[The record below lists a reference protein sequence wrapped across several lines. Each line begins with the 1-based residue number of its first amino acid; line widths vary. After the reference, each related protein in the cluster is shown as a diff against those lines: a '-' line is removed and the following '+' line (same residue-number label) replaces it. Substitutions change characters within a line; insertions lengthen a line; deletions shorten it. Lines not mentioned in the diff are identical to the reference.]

1 MTPGAKML
9 GRRIG
14 GVVLILAALALF
26 AGPALTLIEVWRS
39 HAAGLG
45 PRAVN
50 GVSYLVTTGAFC
62 LIAGLY
68 FLTGGKKKKV

>member
-1 MTPGAKML
+1 M

-26 AGPALTLIEVWRS
+26 AGPALTLAEVWRT

-50 GVSYLVTTGAFC
+50 GVSYLVTAGAFC
-62 LIAGLY
+62 LLAGLY

>member
-1 MTPGAKML
+1 MAPK
-9 GRRIG
+9 IG

-26 AGPALTLIEVWRS
+26 AGPVLTLLEVWRS

-50 GVSYLVTTGAFC
+50 GVSYLSTAGGFC

-68 FLTGGKKKKV
+68 FLTGGNKKKV

>member
-1 MTPGAKML
+1 M

-50 GVSYLVTTGAFC
+50 GVSYLVTAGAFC
-62 LIAGLY
+62 LLAGLY

>member
-1 MTPGAKML
+1 MGQKVGGA
-9 GRRIG
+9 I
-14 GVVLILAALALF
+14 LILAALALF
-26 AGPALTLIEVWRS
+26 AGPAQTLIEVWRS

-50 GVSYLVTTGAFC
+50 GVSYLVTAGAFC

>member
-1 MTPGAKML
+1 M
-9 GRRIG
+9 GRKIG
-14 GVVLILAALALF
+14 GVVLILAALLLF

-39 HAAGLG
+39 HAVGLG

-50 GVSYLVTTGAFC
+50 GVSYLITAGGFC

>member
-1 MTPGAKML
+1 MMARTKML
-9 GRRIG
+9 GRRIV

-26 AGPALTLIEVWRS
+26 AGPAMTLVEVWRS

-50 GVSYLVTTGAFC
+50 GVSYLVTAGAFC

-68 FLTGGKKKKV
+68 VLTGGKKKKV

>member
-1 MTPGAKML
+1 M
-9 GRRIG
+9 GRKVG

-26 AGPALTLIEVWRS
+26 AGPAQMLIEVWRS

-50 GVSYLVTTGAFC
+50 GVSYLVTAGAFC

-68 FLTGGKKKKV
+68 FLTGRKKKKV

>member
-1 MTPGAKML
+1 M

-14 GVVLILAALALF
+14 GVVLILVALALF
-26 AGPALTLIEVWRS
+26 AGPALTLVEVWRS

-50 GVSYLVTTGAFC
+50 GVSYLVTAGAFC

-68 FLTGGKKKKV
+68 FLKGEKNKRSEPHG